1 MTRSLPPFWPSVF
14 HRCGVIFF
22 GTLTFFFTLGV
33 VGFSATIF
41 FALLGVLL
49 APASETSP
57 YEHVSGKEGSRD
69 RILRIDITGP
79 ILGSPQNEEDSFFAP
94 LVGVTYGYEVQ
105 RQLAEA
111 AKDETIK
118 AVFVNISTPGGTIF
132 GSQAI
137 AEGIRSYRAATQ
149 KPLYAF
155 IEGISASGG
164 VWAMVTADRIY
175 ADHGSMIGSIG
186 ILGPSV
192 FYYDRPTSLDNGLL
206 MGGVTANRI
215 EERTLSAGR
224 SKDIGNPF
232 RRLTPQEIEVFQAGL
247 EQEYSKFIN
256 HVAQARGIDPSVIR
270 NKMGAMIFSNEQ
282 AQRYRLIDGTRSRPD
297 TLSALASAAKLKE
310 GEYAL
315 VRFRRDR
322 SPLINQLFGVQSP
335 PPAPETQ
342 QVWKQEQLC
351 ALSQLR
357 ALAYYGSLSCHRQ

>member
-1 MTRSLPPFWPSVF
+1 MARSLPPFWPSVF

-33 VGFSATIF
+33 VGFSATVF
-41 FALLGVLL
+41 FALLGILL

-57 YEHVSGKEGSRD
+57 YEHISGKESSRD
-69 RILRIDITGP
+69 RILQIDIAGP
-79 ILGSPQNEEDSFFAP
+79 ILGSPQSEEDTFFAP

-111 AKDETIK
+111 AKDKTIQ
-118 AVFVNISTPGGTIF
+118 AVFVNIKTPGGTIF

-137 AEGIRSYRAATQ
+137 AEGIRRYRKATQ
-149 KPLYAF
+149 KPVYAF
-155 IEGISASGG
+155 IEGIAASGG
-164 VWAMVTADRIY
+164 VWAMVTADQIY
-175 ADHGSMIGSIG
+175 ADHGSMVGSIG

-206 MGGVTANRI
+206 RGGVTANSI

-232 RRLTPQEIEVFQAGL
+232 RRLTPQEIQVLQAGL
-247 EQEYSKFIN
+247 EQEYTKFIN
-256 HVAQARGIDPSVIR
+256 HVAQVRGIDPSVIR
-270 NKMGAMIFSNEQ
+270 NEMGAMIFSNDQ
-282 AQRYRLIDGTRSRPD
+282 AQRYRLIDGTRSRSE
-297 TLSALASAAKLKE
+297 TLNALARAANLKE
-310 GEYAL
+310 GEYAI

-335 PPAPETQ
+335 PPPLETQ
-342 QVWKQEQLC
+342 RAWKQEQLC

>member
-1 MTRSLPPFWPSVF
+1 MARSLPPFWPSVF

-33 VGFSATIF
+33 VGFSATVF
-41 FALLGVLL
+41 FALLGILL

-57 YEHVSGKEGSRD
+57 YEHLSGKETSRD

-79 ILGSPQNEEDSFFAP
+79 ILGSPQNEEDTFFAP

-118 AVFVNISTPGGTIF
+118 AVFLNISTPGGTIF
-132 GSQAI
+132 GAQAI
-137 AEGIRSYRAATQ
+137 ADGIKTYRQATQ
-149 KPLYAF
+149 KPVYAF

-164 VWAMVTADRIY
+164 VWAMVAADKIY

-206 MGGVTANRI
+206 QGGVTANSI

-224 SKDIGNPF
+224 GKDIGNPF
-232 RRLTPQEIEVFQAGL
+232 RRLTPQEIQVFQAGL
-247 EQEYSKFIN
+247 EQEYTKFVN
-256 HVAQARGIDPSVIR
+256 HVAQARGIDPNVIR
-270 NKMGAMIFSNEQ
+270 NQMGAMIFSNDQ
-282 AQRYRLIDGTRSRPD
+282 AQSYRLIDGTRSRPQ
-297 TLSALASAAKLKE
+297 TLNALASAANLQE
-310 GEYAL
+310 GEYAI

-335 PPAPETQ
+335 PPALEAQ
-342 QVWKQEQLC
+342 QAWKQEQLC
-351 ALSQLR
+351 ALSRLR
-357 ALAYYGSLSCHRQ
+357 ALAYYGSLSCRP